1 MGRKKIVIS
10 KKKLKIAE
18 IKKCKMW
25 SRKLRLY
32 YGDKKMWRKEKKSV
46 VSFRKHQIENKTRP
60 LCSLMAE

>member
-10 KKKLKIAE
+10 KKKKIIAE

-32 YGDKKMWRKEKKSV
+32 YGDKKMWSKKKKVLFLFVNIRS
-46 VSFRKHQIENKTRP
+46 RTKQG
-60 LCSLMAE
+60 LCAA